1 MRKLDHDDRMMEE
14 IESGPTGQTDSVH
27 RSPGTKHGQ
36 VTQTVVVEI
45 QNMIRSGALAP
56 GAALPPQR
64 AMARDLG
71 VSRAALREALSIL
84 DTLGLV
90 RIEPARGTFVAGHGG
105 EPPAGGGQGAGSW
118 RFSSRYTPQE
128 VYQFR
133 QLAEAHAAG
142 LAAIHVE
149 QAGLDRLRENLAAFK
164 EAVRGMDLV
173 GSAQHDFEFH
183 QMIMRF
189 SGSRLLADLHR
200 TYHGVLLES
209 QRLPLARRSRLW
221 EPVVE
226 HERIVKAL
234 EMHDPDGAGYYMR
247 VHLSRAADRVGVR
260 LDTLA

>member
-1 MRKLDHDDRMMEE
+1 MTE
-14 IESGPTGQTDSVH
+14 IAESGPTGPA
-27 RSPGTKHGQ
+27 SPGGAPRAGQRGQ
-36 VTQTVVVEI
+36 VTQTVVREI

-64 AMARDLG
+64 ALARELG

-84 DTLGLV
+84 HTLGMV
-90 RIEPARGTFVAGHGG
+90 RVEPARGTFVAAPGSGAPG
-105 EPPAGGGQGAGSW
+105 PASEGIGSW

-133 QLAEAHAAG
+133 QLAESHAAG
-142 LAAIHVE
+142 LAAIHAE
-149 QAGLDRLRENLAAFK
+149 QAQLDRLRENLGAFR

-173 GSAQHDFEFH
+173 GSAQCDFEFH
-183 QMIMRF
+183 QMIMQF
-189 SGSRLLADLHR
+189 SGNRLLADLHR

-221 EPVVE
+221 EPVIE
-226 HERIVKAL
+226 HERILKAL

-260 LDTLA
+260 IETLA